1 MLRADQGQLEEEE
14 IEIVIVDLARLLLIP
29 IQLTSEENRNDLSN
43 V

>member
-14 IEIVIVDLARLLLIP
+14 IEAIVDLARLLLIP